1 MKLEPYLHFAGNCEE
16 ALQTYARIFKGEIV
30 DVNRYAGSPMEA
42 QAPPDWGKKIMH
54 ATFRAPGVDFM
65 ASDSTHQS
73 EKSAGTGPITLSI
86 GTPDVAEGERIF
98 NALADGG
105 AVTMPYSKQFWGASF
120 GMLTDRFGVAWMIN
134 AG

>member
-42 QAPPDWGKKIMH
+42 QAPPDWGNKIMH
-54 ATFRAPGVDFM
+54 STFRGQGVELM
-65 ASDSTHQS
+65 AADSIHQS
-73 EKSAGTGPITLSI
+73 ESSTGGGRITLSI

-98 NALADGG
+98 NGLAEGG
-105 AVTMPYSKQFWGASF
+105 TVTMPYSKQFWGANF